1 MSPQILRRAKAY
13 PFTIPSRSYVVAAG
27 AHEELGPDAAAP
39 DISGRRPVL
48 AVGSNQSPE
57 QLSQKFSESG
67 WAPIP
72 VIRAR
77 LKDFDIVYS
86 PHVASYGSIPAT
98 LAHSPGTTV
107 SLFVNWLTPEQEER
121 MHETEVSA
129 GNYHFG
135 KLDGIEL
142 DLDPDLDSGP
152 ALTSA
157 FVYISRRG
165 AFLRDGVPVA
175 LRAIHAENR
184 RWPALHQEEIQR
196 HARDRCSPDQPL
208 DAFILAAVENAS
220 VRKERTEAMMSE
232 SAAFDYSDFTPIEV

>member
-1 MSPQILRRAKAY
+1 MAGIG
-13 PFTIPSRSYVVAAG
+13 SRS
-27 AHEELGPDAAAP
+27 
-39 DISGRRPVL
+39 
-48 AVGSNQSPE
+48 
-57 QLSQKFSESG
+57 
-67 WAPIP
+67 
-72 VIRAR
+72 
-77 LKDFDIVYS
+77 
-86 PHVASYGSIPAT
+86 GSIPAT
-98 LAHSPGTTV
+98 LSHSPGTTV

-121 MHETEVSA
+121 MHETEVST

-142 DLDPDLDSGP
+142 DLDPGP

-157 FVYISRRG
+157 FVYTSRRG
-165 AFLRDGVPVA
+165 TFLRHGVSVA

-196 HARDRCSPDQPL
+196 HARERFSPDQPL

-232 SAAFDYSDFTPIEV
+232 SAAFDYSGFTPIEV

>member
-1 MSPQILRRAKAY
+1 MSQAILRRAKAY

-39 DISGRRPVL
+39 DISGRPPVL

-57 QLSQKFSESG
+57 QLSRKFSEPG

-72 VIRAR
+72 VVRAR

-86 PHVASYGSIPAT
+86 AHVASYGSIPAT
-98 LAHSPGTTV
+98 LGHCPGTTV

-121 MHETEVSA
+121 MHETEVST

-135 KLDGIEL
+135 KLDGIVL
-142 DLDPDLDSGP
+142 DLDPGP

-157 FVYISRRG
+157 FVYTSRRG
-165 AFLRDGVPVA
+165 AFLRDGVPIA

-184 RWPALHQEEIQR
+184 RWPALHQKEIQR
-196 HARDRCSPDQPL
+196 HAREKFSPDQPL

-220 VRKERTEAMMSE
+220 VRRERTEAMISE
-232 SAAFDYSDFTPIEV
+232 SAAFGYSGLTPIEI

>member
-1 MSPQILRRAKAY
+1 MSPEILRRAKAY

-27 AHEELGPDAAAP
+27 AHEELGPDTPLP
-39 DISGRRPVL
+39 DFSGRRPVL

-57 QLSQKFSESG
+57 QLLRKFSEPG

-72 VIRAR
+72 VVRAR

-98 LAHSPGTTV
+98 LGHSPGTTV

-121 MHETEVSA
+121 MHDTEVSS

-142 DLDPDLDSGP
+142 NLDPGP

-157 FVYISRRG
+157 FVYTSRRG
-165 AFLRDGVPVA
+165 TLLRDGVPVA
-175 LRAIHAENR
+175 LSAIEAENR
-184 RWPALHQEEIQR
+184 QWPAMHQEEIQS
-196 HARDRCSPDQPL
+196 HARERFSPDQPL

-232 SAAFDYSDFTPIEV
+232 SVAFDYSGFTPIEV